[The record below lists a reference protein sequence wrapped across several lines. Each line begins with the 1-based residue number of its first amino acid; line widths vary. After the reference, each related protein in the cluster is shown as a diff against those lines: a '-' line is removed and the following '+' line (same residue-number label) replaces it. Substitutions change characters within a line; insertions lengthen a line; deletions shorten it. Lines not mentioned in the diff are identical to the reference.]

1 MILRVAYIE
10 YAKNKP
16 CQGSRGAL
24 IPVVTDLAGTGEA
37 IALLLRE
44 DLILVGLSCWRD
56 VAREGKPDIV
66 FSCSPLDEEE
76 EWIGSYLQ
84 VPLS

>member
-10 YAKNKP
+10 YAKNNP
-16 CQGSRGAL
+16 CQGSQGAL

-44 DLILVGLSCWRD
+44 AFDSGWSELLE
-56 VAREGKPDIV
+56 REM
-66 FSCSPLDEEE
+66 
-76 EWIGSYLQ
+76 
-84 VPLS
+84 